1 MSSRVVPVAC
11 GTPGGKIGGKIVPH
25 GRRRFSAPLG
35 ETNATFYRPFVLD
48 VKVPYDFRFTFT
60 GERRGDDFDD
70 DSSGGGGGGGSAAS
84 GAGEDLYWK
93 VVKTGV
99 IAKSVRVG
107 EGDVSEFVTLKIQR
121 TGSRT
126 GGMAPREHINFA
138 RSEVEQSTREE
149 YRLATNAAAEHPP
162 KAPAEPAAQPAAKP
176 PLPSKKRGGTAGRR
190 GGGAAVGGGGG
201 GGGGDGDSDGDGGTG
216 GGGPSATADR
226 ARSAILEGVAL
237 DAEKDGDTRL
247 ASLASK
253 AAAGKKPAAAK
264 KPGKERRTR
273 LGPEIDQEYQNR
285 IHELG
290 TDFVIAEDTPAHAT
304 TVTKTHRK
312 HEMTHRT
319 NLLERIKAHGKFF
332 VAGLGKEN
340 VRIRF
345 SLVLCVRPPPPW
357 CALPRTLPCGFRRR
371 RPSETRHRGTAF
383 DCRGRY

>member
-1 MSSRVVPVAC
+1 MN
-11 GTPGGKIGGKIVPH
+11 
-25 GRRRFSAPLG
+25 RF
-35 ETNATFYRPFVLD
+35 
-48 VKVPYDFRFTFT
+48 KFT
-60 GERRGDDFDD
+60 GERRGDDDDD
-70 DSSGGGGGGGSAAS
+70 DSSGGGGGGGSARS

-107 EGDVSEFVTLKIQR
+107 EGDVSAFVTLKIQR

-138 RSEVEQSTREE
+138 RSEVEQSTLEA
-149 YRLATNAAAEHPP
+149 YRLATNAAT

-216 GGGPSATADR
+216 GGGTSATADR
-226 ARSAILEGVAL
+226 ARSAILEGIAL
-237 DAEKDGDTRL
+237 DASADGDTRL
-247 ASLASK
+247 ASAASK

-304 TVTKTHRK
+304 TEKKTHRK

-319 NLLERIKAHGKFF
+319 NLLGRIKAHGNFF

-357 CALPRTLPCGFRRR
+357 CALPRALPCGFRRR
-371 RPSETRHRGTAF
+371 RPSGTSHRAEPF